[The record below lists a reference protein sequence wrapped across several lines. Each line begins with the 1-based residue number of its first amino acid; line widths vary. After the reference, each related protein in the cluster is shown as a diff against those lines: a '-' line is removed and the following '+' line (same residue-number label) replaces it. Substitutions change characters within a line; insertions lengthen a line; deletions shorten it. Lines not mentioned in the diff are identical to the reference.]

1 MSKQRTGTG
10 KELDN
15 IRQCFEER
23 NNVVSKYYLLYRRRI
38 VCQKR
43 IHIRYINEE
52 KLKKG
57 KKMETFR
64 TLCYHMTDN
73 QVSVKEEEIWKTNT
87 AYTKPLVVL

>member
-15 IRQCFEER
+15 IRQGFNESGSAASE
-23 NNVVSKYYLLYRRRI
+23 YYLLYRRLT

-43 IHIRYINEE
+43 IHKRYNDEE